1 MKKITVFLWCS
12 VFLCSIMTH
21 AQSSEIPTHLVIE
34 KYDGESISILL
45 SDKPKITFYYF
56 HPYDDYYKEHILQ
69 IATLKESYEFYTERI
84 NKISY
89 KSETS
94 GADVNTLISDV
105 VEQHGDQLYFST
117 NKPNTHISVIDIK
130 GNILMAETIDSG
142 NYFFSLTDLL
152 PGTYIA
158 KINNTTIKFIKQ

>member
-34 KYDGESISILL
+34 SKYGNSYGVSILL
-45 SDKPKITFYYF
+45 KEKPKITF
-56 HPYDDYYKEHILQ
+56 PTNTGEMHI
-69 IATLKESYEFYTERI
+69 TTSENSYTIRNYHLSRMY
-84 NKISY
+84 Y

-94 GADVNTLISDV
+94 KVENIAQINNK
-105 VEQHGDQLYFST
+105 VEQQGDQLCFST

-142 NYFFSLTDLL
+142 NYYFSLSDLL